1 MADPKVP
8 RHWIVAPWTNP
19 DPVNWPLGQAGSVYS
34 VLYDN
39 LADAQAQARAQ
50 AALAPGS
57 VWVVY
62 VATWYAYTDTTPVN
76 LLPVVG
82 QAI

>member
-1 MADPKVP
+1 MSDPKVP
-8 RHWIVAPWTNP
+8 RHWIVAPWLAT
-19 DPVNWPLGQAGSVYS
+19 DPAVSPYGQPGARYS
-34 VLYDN
+34 VVYGKLE
-39 LADAQAQARAQ
+39 DAKAQARAQ

-62 VATWYAYTDTTPVN
+62 VATWYSWTDETPVN
-76 LLPVVG
+76 LQPVIG